1 MKSVNQKCDELL
13 QSEAW
18 MRFQEAA
25 GHRVVRL
32 CGEEWSAN
40 GVVHRLPLVGEYLY
54 VPRGPRGRSAKCE
67 VRSEREVAGNRE
79 SGIKWGEKVPAPLP
93 EGSSRVFEG
102 EGREDVR
109 GIITK
114 LLAKAKEMNVGWIRI
129 EPETEEALV
138 TMRKATSGKR
148 VVKAPHDMQPRE
160 TFVVDLA
167 PTGEEL
173 LAAMKPKT
181 RYNIGV
187 AKKRGVSVVTS
198 SDSKYVEAFIRL
210 VMGTADRKGIV
221 PHPKAYYEAMCVSL
235 LDENG
240 KIFAAEKDGEII
252 AANVVVFHGNTA
264 TYLHGGSDEKFRADM
279 APFCLQWESMREA
292 KRRGCAWYDFGGVSI
307 AELEAGAG
315 KWLGITRF
323 KTGFSPLTSATV
335 FPGSYDVVLSP
346 VKYYTYRMIQG
357 VKSLF

>member
-1 MKSVNQKCDELL
+1 MNMTDELL
-13 QSEAW
+13 QSEDW

-25 GHRVVRL
+25 GRRVVRL
-32 CGEEWSAN
+32 CGEGWSVN
-40 GVVHRLPLVGEYLY
+40 GIVHALPIVGEYLY
-54 VPRGPRGRSAKCE
+54 VPRGPRGGIR
-67 VRSEREVAGNRE
+67 NQE
-79 SGIKWGEKVPAPLP
+79 SGINQKRIPAPLP

-109 GIITK
+109 GIIAK
-114 LLAKAKEMNVGWIRI
+114 LLAEAKEMNVGWIRI
-129 EPETEEALV
+129 EPETDSVLAGIRDAAKG
-138 TMRKATSGKR
+138 TKT
-148 VVKAPHDMQPRE
+148 VKAPHDMQPRE
-160 TFVVDLA
+160 TFVVDLV
-167 PTGEEL
+167 PTEEEL
-173 LAAMKPKT
+173 LAAMKAKT

-221 PHPKAYYEAMCVSL
+221 PHPKAYYEAMCASL

-279 APFCLQWESMREA
+279 APFFLQWESMREA
-292 KRRGCAWYDFGGVSI
+292 KRRGCAWYDFGGVNM
-307 AELEAGAG
+307 AELEAGGG

-323 KTGFSPLTSATV
+323 KTGFSPATPATV
-335 FPGSYDVVLSP
+335 FPGSYDIVLSP
-346 VKYYTYRMIQG
+346 VRYGAYRMMQNIKEYFAG
-357 VKSLF
+357 YNKKE